1 MRKTLA
7 LVCLS
12 LLIGGGCA
20 KKAVPVVY
28 VSSGPADKES
38 TRSYVTAQM
47 AVSPMNMGA
56 ALGSV
61 SAASRYLA
69 VRQELVVVAPG
80 AELAKSA
87 GSGDRFL
94 RDAPRRRALVED
106 YRREGRGGALGRSI
120 DVRASGRSG

>member
-61 SAASRYLA
+61 PAASRYLA
-69 VRQELVVVAPG
+69 GRRELVVVAPG
-80 AELAKSA
+80 AVLAKSLGA
-87 GSGDRFL
+87 GMAFCGTLQCEVLSSNMTSQTGKATRWGSESPPW
-94 RDAPRRRALVED
+94 R
-106 YRREGRGGALGRSI
+106 
-120 DVRASGRSG
+120 